1 MSLIRPSGPAPARI
15 MIVAEFPSEGDFRAG
30 VALSDGNGSTFND
43 MLKDAG
49 ILRSQCYITSALK
62 IRPPRG
68 EIESLIA
75 VKKKD
80 ITPAHTIT
88 RDKHVL
94 PLVCDHMQMLARE
107 IEQVRPTVIIAL
119 GNTAMWMLTGQWGI
133 TSWRGSMLNADLA
146 TGLDYQ
152 PAVIPTLPPGFV
164 NAAWEKRGIVVQ
176 DLKRAVS
183 ILRAG
188 GFNRPEYSFVIRPDY
203 ATVLRHLDLLQRL
216 VEAEPTKLSV
226 DLETRAYNIACIGL
240 AWSKLEAICIP
251 LMCTERPDGYWSEE
265 EEAEIVYR
273 LWKLLTHPN
282 AVIVG
287 QNFHYDAQYTDRSWG
302 FVPRLV
308 RDTMIAQHSCF
319 STMQKGLDFLSSMYC
334 SFHEYWKD
342 EGKEWNPSIPE
353 DRYWTYNCKDAV
365 ITYEVDDEEQRV
377 VDAIGVR
384 GPHDFQQKLW
394 WPVLKTMQR
403 GVRINEATRSEFR
416 KAVQAQIEDRQAWIE
431 DVLGEPINIRSPAQ
445 MCELFYLKLG
455 QPVVL
460 GRKTRTP
467 STDDEALLRIAARE
481 PALRPLIEKIQDLR
495 SLGVFQST
503 FIDSRCDVD
512 GRMRSTFSIPGTDT
526 YRFSSSANA
535 FGTGLNLQN
544 IPKGGDGERLSLP
557 NIRSMFIPDPGRTFF
572 DIDLGS
578 ADLRIVVWESGASEL
593 KAMLREG
600 LDPYTEVAK
609 EFYHDPTL
617 TKKDPRRQLFK
628 AFCHGTNYLG
638 SAKGLAE
645 RLGLLVH
652 EAEKTQ
658 AWYFGKFPEI
668 RRWQDDVKD
677 QVVKR
682 RMVENI
688 FGYRRYFLE
697 RIEGTIFNVAIA
709 WIPQSTVGCLIN
721 RAYMAIDEQEPE
733 IEVLLQVH
741 DSLAGQFPTRR
752 EDELTQRVIELA
764 EIPLP
769 YDDPLVIPVGCK
781 TSRVS
786 WGDCD

>member
-1 MSLIRPSGPAPARI
+1 MSLIKPSGPAPARI
-15 MIVAEFPSEGDFRAG
+15 MIVAEFPSEGDLRAG
-30 VALSDGNGSTFND
+30 VVLSDATGSVFND
-43 MLKDAG
+43 VLKDSG
-49 ILRSQCYITSALK
+49 VLRSQCYITSALK
-62 IRPPRG
+62 LRPPRG

-75 VKKKD
+75 TKKKD

-88 RDKHVL
+88 REKHVL

-119 GNTAMWMLTGQWGI
+119 GNTAMWMLTGHWGI
-133 TSWRGSMLNADLA
+133 TSWRGSMLSCDLA
-146 TGLDYQ
+146 PGLTYQ
-152 PAVIPTLPPGFV
+152 PAVIPTLPPGFL

-176 DLKRAVS
+176 DIKRAMAV
-183 ILRAG
+183 LKAG
-188 GFNRPEYSFVIRPDY
+188 GFNRPNYAFIIRPDF
-203 ATVLRHLDLLQRL
+203 ATATSYLQQLLRL
-216 VEAEPTKLSV
+216 VRAERTKLSV
-226 DLETRAYNIACIGL
+226 DLETRAYNIACIGI

-251 LMCTERPDGYWSEE
+251 LMCTERTSGYWAED
-265 EEAEIVYR
+265 EEAELVYL
-273 LWKLLTHPN
+273 LWQLLTHPN
-282 AVIVG
+282 AEIVG

-302 FVPRLV
+302 FVPRLT

-319 STMQKGLDFLSSMYC
+319 STMPKGLDFLSSMYC
-334 SFHEYWKD
+334 AFHEYWKD
-342 EGKEWNPSIPE
+342 EGKEWNPAIPE
-353 DRYWTYNCKDAV
+353 DQYWTYNCKDAV
-365 ITYEVDDEEQRV
+365 ITYEVDEEEQKV

-384 GPHDFQQKLW
+384 SAHDFQQALW

-403 GVRINEATRSEFR
+403 GVRINESTRSQYRIE
-416 KAVQAQIEDRQAWIE
+416 VQRQIDERQSWVE
-431 DVLGEPINIRSPAQ
+431 EVLGKPLNIRSPAQ
-445 MCELFYLKLG
+445 MCELFYFELG

-467 STDDEALLRIAARE
+467 STDDEALSRIAARE
-481 PALRPLIEKIQDLR
+481 PALSPFVKKIQELR
-495 SLGVFQST
+495 SLNVFMST
-503 FIDSRCDVD
+503 FINSSCDVD
-512 GRMRSTFSIPGTDT
+512 GRMRSSFSIPGTDT
-526 YRFSSSANA
+526 YRFSSSTNA
-535 FGTGLNLQN
+535 FGSGLNLQN
-544 IPKGGDGERLSLP
+544 IPEGDESDGLSLP

-578 ADLRIVVWESGASEL
+578 ADLRIVVWESDASEM

-609 EFYHDPTL
+609 EFYHDPSL

-658 AWYFGKFPEI
+658 AWYFGKFPQI
-668 RRWQDDVKD
+668 KRWQDDVKD

-733 IEVLLQVH
+733 IEILLQVH

-752 EDELTQRVIELA
+752 EAELIQRVIELA

-786 WGDCD
+786 WGECD

>member
-1 MSLIRPSGPAPARI
+1 MSLIKPSGPAPARI
-15 MIVAEFPSEGDFRAG
+15 MVVAEFPSDGDLRAG
-30 VALSDGNGSTFND
+30 VALSDGTGSVFND
-43 MLKDAG
+43 VLKDAG
-49 ILRSQCYITSALK
+49 ILRSQCYITSAIKL
-62 IRPPRG
+62 RPPG
-68 EIESLIA
+68 GAIESLFA
-75 VKKKD
+75 LKKKD
-80 ITPAHTIT
+80 ITPAHVIT
-88 RDKHVL
+88 REKHVM

-119 GNTAMWMLTGQWGI
+119 GNAAMWMLTGQWGI
-133 TSWRGSMLNADLA
+133 TSWRGSMLDCDLA
-146 TGLDYQ
+146 PGLDYR
-152 PAVIPTLPPGFV
+152 PAVVPTLPPGFL
-164 NAAWEKRGIVVQ
+164 NAAWEKRGIVVH
-176 DLKRAVS
+176 DIKRAAV
-183 ILRAG
+183 IAKAG
-188 GFNRPEYSFVIRPDY
+188 GFKRPDY
-203 ATVLRHLDLLQRL
+203 AFIIRPDFDTAIKHLELLQRL

-226 DLETRAYNIACIGL
+226 DLETRAYQIACIGI
-240 AWSKLEAICIP
+240 AWSKVEAICIP
-251 LMCTERPDGYWSEE
+251 LMCVERQQGYWPEY

-273 LWKLLTHPN
+273 LWRLLTHPN
-282 AVIVG
+282 AKVVG
-287 QNFHYDAQYTDRSWG
+287 QNFHYDAQYTDRYWG

-319 STMQKGLDFLSSMYC
+319 STMPKGLDFLSSMYC
-334 SFHEYWKD
+334 EFHEYWKD
-342 EGKEWNPSIPE
+342 EGKEWNPAIPE
-353 DRYWTYNCKDAV
+353 DQYWGYNSKDAV
-365 ITYEVDDEEQRV
+365 ITYEVDDVEQSI
-377 VDAIGVR
+377 VDSIGVR
-384 GPHDFQQKLW
+384 GPHDFQQALW

-403 GVRINEATRSEFR
+403 GVRINESTRSQFR
-416 KAVQAQIEDRQAWIE
+416 VEVQRQIDERQSWVE
-431 DVLGEPINIRSPAQ
+431 EVLGKPLNIRSPAQ
-445 MCELFYLKLG
+445 MCELFYLELG
-455 QPVVL
+455 QPVVR
-460 GRKTRTP
+460 GRKTGTP
-467 STDDEALLRIAARE
+467 STDDEALGRIAARE
-481 PALRPLIEKIQDLR
+481 PALSPLIKKIQELR
-495 SLGVFQST
+495 SLGVFMST
-503 FIDSRCDVD
+503 FINSSCDVD
-512 GRMRSTFSIPGTDT
+512 GRMRSSFSISGTDT
-526 YRFSSSANA
+526 YRFSSSTNA
-535 FGTGLNLQN
+535 FGSGLNLQN
-544 IPKGGDGERLSLP
+544 IPKGGEADELSLP
-557 NIRSMFIPDPGRTFF
+557 NIRSMFVPDPGRTFF
-572 DIDLGS
+572 DIDLSS
-578 ADLRIVVWESGASEL
+578 ADLRIVVWESDASEM

-609 EFYHDPTL
+609 EFYHDPGL

-658 AWYFGKFPEI
+658 AWYFGKFPQI
-668 RRWQDDVKD
+668 KRWQDDVKD
-677 QVVKR
+677 QVIKR

-721 RAYMAIDEQEPE
+721 RAYMAIDQQEPE

-752 EDELTQRVIELA
+752 EEELTKRVIELA